1 MKSKSAIT
9 KRRVVYNNCCKSRKV
24 FIKPFEPPLFLATL
38 LDYTGPPRSL
48 GFIKQIRQYNCLF
61 AFTSMGA
68 KIDRSVNDGGGPKF
82 FKINAQVC
90 HRIGSLLPNE
100 GDSPKYAE
108 LYIHDRENEVNNRI
122 QALNHENETG
132 AGLDKEIVK
141 GLMQMLDVN
150 NSLVKKFR
158 MASEILKNNRHEVI
172 SIRLIAPGE
181 NDSAQFNLPSNYA
194 LAAFVFC

>member
-1 MKSKSAIT
+1 
-9 KRRVVYNNCCKSRKV
+9 
-24 FIKPFEPPLFLATL
+24 
-38 LDYTGPPRSL
+38 
-48 GFIKQIRQYNCLF
+48 
-61 AFTSMGA
+61 MGA
-68 KIDRSVNDGGGPKF
+68 KIDRSVNDGGGPNF
-82 FKINAQVC
+82 FKINGQVC

-181 NDSAQFNLPSNYA
+181 NDSAQFNLPA
-194 LAAFVFC
+194 TDELAALVYGEFTLEAPCRDLIIRTKEDRLRRISSLDTT